1 MLTKSTAILL
11 ILLEGSHLTPY
22 RDTKNILTVGVGHA
36 LFSDA
41 PTPILTGV
49 VGINRATN
57 IRHLVLT
64 QEEVEQL
71 LMNDLQARCSAVID
85 NVQRQLKNHEFDS
98 LMSFCFNVGVTA
110 FKKSTLIKKIN
121 EGAQTKDILT
131 QINRWTSNNCAGT
144 IKRRLVESAVFA
156 NSWQAVD
163 TKVLKHRPDLIREAQ
178 EIYEKYKSR

>member
-1 MLTKSTAILL
+1 MLTKSTAVLL
-11 ILLEGSHLTPY
+11 ILLEGSHITPY

-49 VGINRATN
+49 VGVKRATN
-57 IRHLVLT
+57 IKNLVLS
-64 QEEVEQL
+64 EDEVEQL
-71 LMNDLQARCSAVID
+71 LIGDLQARCSAVID

-110 FKKSTLIKKIN
+110 FKKSTLLKKIN
-121 EGAQTKDILT
+121 EGAPTKDILT

-144 IKRRLVESAVFA
+144 IKRRLVEGAVFA
-156 NSWQAVD
+156 NSFNSVD
-163 TKVLKHRPDLIREAQ
+163 TKILKHRPDLIKEAQ
-178 EIYEKYKSR
+178 EIYEKYKQS